1 MHADEPPL
9 TGEPHPKVWDLICV
23 GTGLAETM
31 LARCACLVFPVAPLG
46 TRSIP
51 APRSR
56 ARRPRLT
63 PSPPPV
69 PRRSAAARAGKSV
82 LQLDPADAYGG
93 AFGALAESPGGVGW
107 DVPSS
112 ANLERRAAT
121 RDASEKSASEK
132 SDADEDSS
140 AETAI
145 VFPALGAPVDARAR
159 LGATSYCSPATPS
172 GSSRRQ
178 FSLDRSG
185 PRLALGA
192 DAFVGV
198 LVRSGAHAYV
208 EFKALDATA
217 IFSRDAAP
225 GTPGGFR
232 AVPASRAEVFRDKT
246 LGLTEKRALMRVLK
260 RVVRLA
266 ERGGVVVG
274 AGDPDAADAA
284 VGAPGSEWRAASD
297 GPPGHPACSSLPEE
311 EDPIAPLYER
321 EDELFS
327 VALERLGLGP
337 PRASASL
344 ATRFALAL
352 SGDDAET
359 ARRGFESLTTYL
371 ASLHRFGP
379 DVGAALLPLYGAAE
393 FPQAFA
399 RLAAV
404 RGATCALRVGAR
416 RAYVESIKPEPN
428 SFELATE
435 PKLVTVLTEGGQ
447 RLRCRALAAA
457 ADATT
462 RVIPSPAKEAKNV
475 EKTSK
480 NATRATRWISR
491 ATAVVD
497 GACVF
502 FPSEGEA
509 HAPEERSKRERST
522 LAVFPPGS
530 VRGAPAGAAI
540 RVAQLGAATGA
551 CPRGKKTP
559 KEDENASGGWRV
571 LQASV
576 ASSHPQGS
584 AEDDLRGVLELLAD
598 TSSLRGY
605 GAESFWET
613 PSEAATESADV
624 SVAEN
629 AENAAKESAK
639 EKETR
644 AEKPRASSSE
654 RRSRPRAV
662 WVSFHREVAPDDA
675 QTFVASWSA
684 LPRNV
689 VTCPGPDARADFA
702 DLVAVAEAAA
712 ARLWGVE
719 ASKRFFSP
727 AARERDDGA
736 AGAADRGTRTGDS
749 DEDEMDALLRDL
761 PGGIGA

>member
-1 MHADEPPL
+1 M
-9 TGEPHPKVWDLICV
+9 
-23 GTGLAETM
+23 
-31 LARCACLVFPVAPLG
+31 FPVAPLG
-46 TRSIP
+46 TRSVP

-63 PSPPPV
+63 PSPPPA

-121 RDASEKSASEK
+121 RDGDASEK
-132 SDADEDSS
+132 SDAKSDADED

-192 DAFVGV
+192 DAFVDV

-217 IFSRDAAP
+217 IFSRDAR
-225 GTPGGFR
+225 GTPGFR

-297 GPPGHPACSSLPEE
+297 GSDESLPEE

-337 PRASASL
+337 PRASASP
-344 ATRFALAL
+344 AVRFALAL

-416 RAYVESIKPEPN
+416 RAYVESTKPEPN
-428 SFELATE
+428 ASDATE
-435 PKLVTVLTEGGQ
+435 PVEGVVTVLTEGGQ
-447 RLRCRALAAA
+447 RLRCRALGAA

-462 RVIPSPAKEAKNV
+462 LVPSPAKAKASQNA
-475 EKTSK
+475 

-491 ATAVVD
+491 AVAVVD

-502 FPSEGEA
+502 FPSEGEGEA
-509 HAPEERSKRERST
+509 HAPEEEGEEGSAARSKRERST

-551 CPRGKKTP
+551 CPRVQP
-559 KEDENASGGWRV
+559 KEDENARGGWRV

-576 ASSHPQGS
+576 ASSHPRGS

-605 GAESFWET
+605 GAETRET

-629 AENAAKESAK
+629 DAENAESAK
-639 EKETR
+639 EKETIPR
-644 AEKPRASSSE
+644 AEIPRASSSE

-727 AARERDDGA
+727 AAPERDDVA

>member
-1 MHADEPPL
+1 M
-9 TGEPHPKVWDLICV
+9 
-23 GTGLAETM
+23 
-31 LARCACLVFPVAPLG
+31 
-46 TRSIP
+46 
-51 APRSR
+51 
-56 ARRPRLT
+56 
-63 PSPPPV
+63 
-69 PRRSAAARAGKSV
+69 

-121 RDASEKSASEK
+121 RDGDASEKSEK
-132 SDADEDSS
+132 SDADED

-192 DAFVGV
+192 DAFVDV

-217 IFSRDAAP
+217 IFSRDAC
-225 GTPGGFR
+225 GTPGFR

-297 GPPGHPACSSLPEE
+297 GPPGHQNGGSSLPEE
-311 EDPIAPLYER
+311 EDALAPLYER

-337 PRASASL
+337 PRASASP
-344 ATRFALAL
+344 AVRFALAL

-428 SFELATE
+428 SSDATE
-435 PKLVTVLTEGGQ
+435 PVVTVLTEGGQ

-462 RVIPSPAKEAKNV
+462 LVPSPAKAKA
-475 EKTSK
+475 SK

-509 HAPEERSKRERST
+509 HVPEEEGEEGSAARSKRERST

-551 CPRGKKTP
+551 CPRVQP
-559 KEDENASGGWRV
+559 KEDENARGGWRV

-576 ASSHPQGS
+576 ASSHPRGS

-605 GAESFWET
+605 GAETRET

-629 AENAAKESAK
+629 DAENAESAK

-644 AEKPRASSSE
+644 AEIPRASSSE

-727 AARERDDGA
+727 AAPERDDGA

>member
-1 MHADEPPL
+1 M
-9 TGEPHPKVWDLICV
+9 
-23 GTGLAETM
+23 
-31 LARCACLVFPVAPLG
+31 
-46 TRSIP
+46 
-51 APRSR
+51 
-56 ARRPRLT
+56 
-63 PSPPPV
+63 
-69 PRRSAAARAGKSV
+69 

-121 RDASEKSASEK
+121 RDGRASDF
-132 SDADEDSS
+132 SDADEDG
-140 AETAI
+140 ETAI
-145 VFPALGAPVDARAR
+145 FFPALGAPVDARAR
-159 LGATSYCSPATPS
+159 VGATSYCSPATPS

-192 DAFVGV
+192 GAFVDV

-217 IFSRDAAP
+217 IFSRDAR
-225 GTPGGFR
+225 GTPGFR
-232 AVPASRAEVFRDKT
+232 AVPASRADVFRDKT

-297 GPPGHPACSSLPEE
+297 GPPGHQNGGSSLPEE
-311 EDPIAPLYER
+311 EDALAPLYER

-327 VALERLGLGP
+327 VALERLGLGA

-344 ATRFALAL
+344 AVRFALAL

-359 ARRGFESLTTYL
+359 ARRGFESLTAYL

-379 DVGAALLPLYGAAE
+379 DVGAALLPMYGAAE

-416 RAYVESIKPEPN
+416 RAYVESIKKKKPEPN
-428 SFELATE
+428 SSDATE
-435 PKLVTVLTEGGQ
+435 PVVVVVTAGGQ

-462 RVIPSPAKEAKNV
+462 RIPSPAKKTREENAEASTLK
-475 EKTSK
+475 E

-502 FPSEGEA
+502 FPSEA
-509 HAPEERSKRERST
+509 HAPEEEGSAARSKRERST

-530 VRGAPAGAAI
+530 VRGAPTGAAI

-551 CPRGKKTP
+551 CPRVQP
-559 KEDENASGGWRV
+559 KDDENASGGWRV

-576 ASSHPQGS
+576 ASSHPKGS

-605 GAESFWET
+605 GAETRET
-613 PSEAATESADV
+613 PSEAATKSADV

-629 AENAAKESAK
+629 AENAESAK

-644 AEKPRASSSE
+644 AEHPRASSSE
-654 RRSRPRAV
+654 RRSRPRAT

-727 AARERDDGA
+727 AAPDRDDGA

>member
-1 MHADEPPL
+1 M
-9 TGEPHPKVWDLICV
+9 
-23 GTGLAETM
+23 
-31 LARCACLVFPVAPLG
+31 
-46 TRSIP
+46 
-51 APRSR
+51 
-56 ARRPRLT
+56 
-63 PSPPPV
+63 
-69 PRRSAAARAGKSV
+69 

-121 RDASEKSASEK
+121 RDGRASDF
-132 SDADEDSS
+132 SDADEDG
-140 AETAI
+140 ETAI

-159 LGATSYCSPATPS
+159 VGATSYCSPATPS

-192 DAFVGV
+192 DAFVDV

-217 IFSRDAAP
+217 IFSRDAR
-225 GTPGGFR
+225 GTPGFR
-232 AVPASRAEVFRDKT
+232 AVPASRADVFRDKT

-297 GPPGHPACSSLPEE
+297 GPPGHQNGRSSLPEE
-311 EDPIAPLYER
+311 EDALAPLYER

-327 VALERLGLGP
+327 VALERLGLGA

-344 ATRFALAL
+344 AVRFALAL

-359 ARRGFESLTTYL
+359 ARRGFESLTAYL

-379 DVGAALLPLYGAAE
+379 DVGAALLPMYGAAE

-428 SFELATE
+428 SSDATE
-435 PKLVTVLTEGGQ
+435 PVVTVLTEGGQ

-462 RVIPSPAKEAKNV
+462 LVPSLAKAKAS
-475 EKTSK
+475 KT
-480 NATRATRWISR
+480 ATRATRWISR

-509 HAPEERSKRERST
+509 HVPEEEGEEGSAARSKRERST

-551 CPRGKKTP
+551 CPRAQP

-576 ASSHPQGS
+576 ASSHPKGS
-584 AEDDLRGVLELLAD
+584 AEDDLRGVLELLTD

-605 GAESFWET
+605 GAETRET
-613 PSEAATESADV
+613 PSEAATKSADV

-629 AENAAKESAK
+629 AENAEKSAK

-644 AEKPRASSSE
+644 AEHPRASSSE
-654 RRSRPRAV
+654 RRSRPRAT

-727 AARERDDGA
+727 AAPERDDGA

>member
-1 MHADEPPL
+1 MA
-9 TGEPHPKVWDLICV
+9 V
-23 GTGLAETM
+23 
-31 LARCACLVFPVAPLG
+31 
-46 TRSIP
+46 
-51 APRSR
+51 
-56 ARRPRLT
+56 
-63 PSPPPV
+63 
-69 PRRSAAARAGKSV
+69 SA
-82 LQLDPADAYGG
+82 
-93 AFGALAESPGGVGW
+93 
-107 DVPSS
+107 SS
-112 ANLERRAAT
+112 
-121 RDASEKSASEK
+121 SASEK
-132 SDADEDSS
+132 SDAKSDADEDT
-140 AETAI
+140 ETAL

-192 DAFVGV
+192 DAFVDV

-217 IFSRDAAP
+217 IFSRDAR
-225 GTPGGFR
+225 GTPGFR
-232 AVPASRAEVFRDKT
+232 AVPASRADVFRDKT

-297 GPPGHPACSSLPEE
+297 GSDESLPEE

-337 PRASASL
+337 PRASASP
-344 ATRFALAL
+344 AVRFALAL

-416 RAYVESIKPEPN
+416 RAYVESTKPEPN
-428 SFELATE
+428 SSDATE
-435 PKLVTVLTEGGQ
+435 PVVTVLTEGGQ

-462 RVIPSPAKEAKNV
+462 RIPSPAKKTREENAEASTLK
-475 EKTSK
+475 K

-509 HAPEERSKRERST
+509 HAPEEEGEEGSAARSKRERST

-551 CPRGKKTP
+551 CPRVQP

-576 ASSHPQGS
+576 ASSHPKGS

-605 GAESFWET
+605 GAETRET
-613 PSEAATESADV
+613 PSEAATKSADV

-629 AENAAKESAK
+629 AENAESAK

-644 AEKPRASSSE
+644 AEKKNPRASSSE
-654 RRSRPRAV
+654 RRSRPRAT

-727 AARERDDGA
+727 AAPERDDVA

>member
-1 MHADEPPL
+1 M
-9 TGEPHPKVWDLICV
+9 
-23 GTGLAETM
+23 
-31 LARCACLVFPVAPLG
+31 
-46 TRSIP
+46 
-51 APRSR
+51 
-56 ARRPRLT
+56 
-63 PSPPPV
+63 
-69 PRRSAAARAGKSV
+69 

-121 RDASEKSASEK
+121 RDGRASDF
-132 SDADEDSS
+132 SDADEDG
-140 AETAI
+140 ETAI

-159 LGATSYCSPATPS
+159 VGATSYCSPATPS

-192 DAFVGV
+192 DAFVDV

-217 IFSRDAAP
+217 IFSRDAR
-225 GTPGGFR
+225 GTPGFR
-232 AVPASRAEVFRDKT
+232 AVPASRADVFRDKT

-297 GPPGHPACSSLPEE
+297 GPPGHQNGRSSLPEE
-311 EDPIAPLYER
+311 EDALAPLYER

-327 VALERLGLGP
+327 VALERLGLGA

-344 ATRFALAL
+344 AVRFALAL

-359 ARRGFESLTTYL
+359 ARRGFESLTAYL

-379 DVGAALLPLYGAAE
+379 DVGAALLPMYGAAE

-428 SFELATE
+428 SSDATE
-435 PKLVTVLTEGGQ
+435 PVVTVLTEGGQ

-462 RVIPSPAKEAKNV
+462 LVPSLAKAKAS
-475 EKTSK
+475 KT
-480 NATRATRWISR
+480 ATRATRWISR

-509 HAPEERSKRERST
+509 HVPEEEGEEGSAARSKRERST

-551 CPRGKKTP
+551 CPRVQP

-576 ASSHPQGS
+576 ASSHPKGS
-584 AEDDLRGVLELLAD
+584 AEDDLRGVLELLTD

-605 GAESFWET
+605 GAETRET
-613 PSEAATESADV
+613 PSEAATKSADV
-624 SVAEN
+624 SVADN
-629 AENAAKESAK
+629 AENAEKSAK

-644 AEKPRASSSE
+644 AEHPRASSSE
-654 RRSRPRAV
+654 RRSRPRAT

-675 QTFVASWSA
+675 QTFVASWST

-727 AARERDDGA
+727 AAPERDDGA

>member
-1 MHADEPPL
+1 M
-9 TGEPHPKVWDLICV
+9 
-23 GTGLAETM
+23 
-31 LARCACLVFPVAPLG
+31 FPVAPLG

-93 AFGALAESPGGVGW
+93 AFGALAESTGGVGW

-121 RDASEKSASEK
+121 RDGDASEKSEK
-132 SDADEDSS
+132 SDADED

-192 DAFVGV
+192 DAFVDV

-217 IFSRDAAP
+217 IFSRDACGIP
-225 GTPGGFR
+225 GFR

-297 GPPGHPACSSLPEE
+297 GPPGHPDGSSLPEE
-311 EDPIAPLYER
+311 ADPIAPLYER

-344 ATRFALAL
+344 AVRFALAL

-428 SFELATE
+428 SSDATE
-435 PKLVTVLTEGGQ
+435 PVVVVVTAGGQ

-462 RVIPSPAKEAKNV
+462 LVPSLAKAKAS
-475 EKTSK
+475 KT
-480 NATRATRWISR
+480 ATRATRWISR

-509 HAPEERSKRERST
+509 HVPEEEGEEGSAARSKRERST

-551 CPRGKKTP
+551 CPRVQP
-559 KEDENASGGWRV
+559 KEDENARGGWRV

-576 ASSHPQGS
+576 ASSHPRGS

-605 GAESFWET
+605 GAETRET
-613 PSEAATESADV
+613 PLEAATESADV
-624 SVAEN
+624 SVTENDAEN
-629 AENAAKESAK
+629 RKESAK
-639 EKETR
+639 EKETI
-644 AEKPRASSSE
+644 PRASSSE
-654 RRSRPRAV
+654 RCSRPRAV

-675 QTFVASWSA
+675 KTFVASWSA

-727 AARERDDGA
+727 AAPERDDGA

>member
-1 MHADEPPL
+1 M
-9 TGEPHPKVWDLICV
+9 
-23 GTGLAETM
+23 
-31 LARCACLVFPVAPLG
+31 FPVAPLG

-121 RDASEKSASEK
+121 RDGDAKKETEK

-192 DAFVGV
+192 DAFVDV

-217 IFSRDAAP
+217 IFSRDAVP

-297 GPPGHPACSSLPEE
+297 GPPGHPDGSSLPEE

-462 RVIPSPAKEAKNV
+462 RVIPSPAKAKA
-475 EKTSK
+475 SK

-491 ATAVVD
+491 LTAVVD

-502 FPSEGEA
+502 FPSEAHGEA
-509 HAPEERSKRERST
+509 HAPEEEGEEGSAAGRRKRERST

-551 CPRGKKTP
+551 CPRVEP
-559 KEDENASGGWRV
+559 KEDASASGGWRV

-605 GAESFWET
+605 GAETRET
-613 PSEAATESADV
+613 PRETAATESADV

-644 AEKPRASSSE
+644 AENLRASSSE

-675 QTFVASWSA
+675 RTFVASWSV

-727 AARERDDGA
+727 AAPERDDGA